1 MLPIPKLKRK
11 MMVKVRADEWPW
23 GDVEHEIEL
32 PKRVWAGRNSGVM
45 FRVIFLEGGE
55 VSSGGF
61 PEHGFQ

>member
-1 MLPIPKLKRK
+1 